1 MEAARGAIRV
11 RTIRARA
18 THTHTHARA
27 PLSSLSLSLYARARL
42 QDFLDSAAL
51 PGACAVAC
59 VASLLSVSPARTL
72 LLRNHHNAAS
82 RYSGT
87 FRFRL
92 RDAIRATTAAPTVFV
107 PLVQDGLVYCDDSL
121 FANNPT
127 AIALHEARSLFPH
140 VPVECVVSV
149 GTVREPA
156 RCRGASRFHGW

>member
-1 MEAARGAIRV
+1 MDRPFLEAK
-11 RTIRARA
+11 A
-18 THTHTHARA
+18 TAK
-27 PLSSLSLSLYARARL
+27 P
-42 QDFLDSAAL
+42 AASTRSQL
-51 PGACAVAC
+51 
-59 VASLLSVSPARTL
+59 RTL

-107 PLVQDGLVYCDDSL
+107 PLVQDGLVYCDGSL

-149 GTVREPA
+149 GTVRAHAHTPRRPLSPA
-156 RCRGASRFHGW
+156 DKEHYRKLITAVVEKMGL